1 MSFLQPLDLVVF
13 GVLKNQ
19 YSSWLMSK
27 MLEIGPENLNM
38 ETCIRSLAEIFEKLD
53 IKVINNGFKKTELPQ
68 FKTAEVIEPPE
79 LSRAEQIMNICF
91 RNYETSCFR
100 NSPVILIASNL
111 KYFNYLLFLDYFLL
125 Q

>member
-79 LSRAEQIMNICF
+79 LSRAEEIMNICERF
-91 RNYETSCFR
+91 DKFACHSDSE
-100 NSPVILIASNL
+100 
-111 KYFNYLLFLDYFLL
+111 
-125 Q
+125 